1 MIQSVQLC
9 ATLNELG
16 AGMTSA
22 AWAERRL
29 RVAGQPHHVA
39 DPSGL
44 LGLDRETGT
53 PIRLALARVE
63 QLIPSGC
70 WALLLPRPGRLGGLR
85 GPASTTTLA
94 LQTGAIVVAH
104 GGGIGWLPRPVGP
117 AMQWLLVP
125 VDPPGLPEDP
135 ATASRLLAQAML
147 DAEGALSS
155 LDQPSGTRPDHY
167 WGVRLGPAFDQRN
180 QTLLDRAM
188 GLHAACQA
196 GLSQMDGLLDS
207 HAHERRTRALTDL
220 DAECL
225 RAISSAVSWPAG
237 AQIRRVAPAF

>member
-1 MIQSVQLC
+1 MQLC

-29 RVAGQPHHVA
+29 RVADQPHHVA
-39 DPSGL
+39 DPWGL
-44 LGLDRETGT
+44 LELDRQTGT

-63 QLIPSGC
+63 QLIPAGR

-94 LQTGAIVVAH
+94 IQAGAIVVAH
-104 GGGIGWLPRPVGP
+104 DGGVGWLPHPIGP

-125 VDPPGLPEDP
+125 VAPPLLPEDP
-135 ATASRLLAQAML
+135 ATASRLLAEAVL
-147 DAEGALSS
+147 DAEGVLSA
-155 LDQPSGTRPDHY
+155 LDQPSGKRPSHY
-167 WGVRLGPAFDQRN
+167 WSVRLGPAFDRRN
-180 QTLLDRAM
+180 QTLLDRAA
-188 GLHAACQA
+188 GLHAACEA

-207 HAHERRTRALTDL
+207 HAHERRMRVLAEL

-237 AQIRRVAPAF
+237 AEVRRVAPAS